1 MNSLKWTNSWRLG
14 GKKKQQ
20 TPPMLSLCLGFPSRK
35 WCSGNLLPGVVQN
48 LPSVR
53 CDSDSCR
60 KTWVLV
66 RTRGR
71 KWEVPNVSA
80 IKKQN
85 QKILWSQASVV
96 FSLFCLLTLLGGFQE
111 ELQNSTQHHP
121 WWEPPWEL
129 AGHIPIRLSV
139 WGELWPWCRQL
150 IWLHEPVPKVM
161 YVKHGQAD

>member
-1 MNSLKWTNSWRLG
+1 MNKFLKIG
-14 GKKKQQ
+14 GKKK
-20 TPPMLSLCLGFPSRK
+20 TSKHLPCFLCASAFLLV
-35 WCSGNLLPGVVQN
+35 SGALETSSQALCKTYPQSDVY
-48 LPSVR
+48 